1 MTLAATD
8 TTANS
13 LGRVL
18 YLLALYPEA
27 QARLREEIVEAGH
40 DAELPYDDLMQLPYL
55 DSVVRETLRL

>member
-18 YLLALYPEA
+18 HLLALYPEI
-27 QARLREEIVEAGH
+27 QARLREEIVGAGH
-40 DAELPYDDLMQLPYL
+40 SAELPYDDLMQLPYL

>member
-13 LGRVL
+13 LSRVL
-18 YLLALYPEA
+18 HLLALHPEA
-27 QARLREEIVEAGH
+27 QRRLREEIAEAGH
-40 DAELPYDDLMQLPYL
+40 GAELPYDDLMQLPYL